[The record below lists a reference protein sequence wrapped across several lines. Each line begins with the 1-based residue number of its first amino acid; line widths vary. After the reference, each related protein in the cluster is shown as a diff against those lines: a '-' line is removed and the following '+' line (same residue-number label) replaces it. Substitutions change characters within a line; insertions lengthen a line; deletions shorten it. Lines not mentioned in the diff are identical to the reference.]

1 MKTRWKILIGLA
13 PVLGIAVLAAVAHH
27 FQLKAAVNRYRAE
40 LKAKGEPMELAEVLP
55 PSVPPEQDWAH
66 LFTNAIA
73 QLNTNNSVLS
83 SNQPPMMRMVAPG
96 KAMVGWRQIEVRE
109 SGKQGATNSWAEIDA
124 ALKEEQAALDLLY
137 TLPLQP
143 VFNFKLNYAAGFGK
157 MKFSPLASGK
167 KAVQRL
173 ASATVNHLR
182 RGEVNFAD
190 QNILA
195 MLAVDNGF
203 SHDRTLIS
211 ELVRIAIA
219 QITLTANWEWLQSSG
234 IKDTQLAAVQ
244 QSWENLEF
252 IRPFENSMAIERV
265 VGAIELTTLRN
276 SGLEAYFDRMNILG
290 LFDFEEGL
298 VSNLK
303 IKCKSAMWHYWWS
316 YPDELREL
324 KGIQFVVEATRQAQ
338 TYNSFFVADKDLK
351 TKIESLGIKPDE
363 GDAFWFTDPAKADFH
378 FIISSS
384 LNAFETAFK
393 KVMKVETAKQMTITA
408 IALKRFQLKHG
419 SFPQQLAELTPEFL
433 ASVPLDPVDG
443 QPLRYRLNA
452 DGSFTLYSVA
462 ENGKDDGGD
471 PAMEPGAQ
479 SASFQWQNAHALD
492 WVWPQPATAAEVQ
505 KYYAEQA
512 NKP

>member
-1 MKTRWKILIGLA
+1 M
-13 PVLGIAVLAAVAHH
+13 
-27 FQLKAAVNRYRAE
+27 
-40 LKAKGEPMELAEVLP
+40 
-55 PSVPPEQDWAH
+55 
-66 LFTNAIA
+66 
-73 QLNTNNSVLS
+73 
-83 SNQPPMMRMVAPG
+83 
-96 KAMVGWRQIEVRE
+96 
-109 SGKQGATNSWAEIDA
+109 
-124 ALKEEQAALDLLY
+124 
-137 TLPLQP
+137 
-143 VFNFKLNYAAGFGK
+143 
-157 MKFSPLASGK
+157 
-167 KAVQRL
+167 
-173 ASATVNHLR
+173 
-182 RGEVNFAD
+182 
-190 QNILA
+190 
-195 MLAVDNGF
+195 
-203 SHDRTLIS
+203 
-211 ELVRIAIA
+211 
-219 QITLTANWEWLQSSG
+219 
-234 IKDTQLAAVQ
+234 
-244 QSWENLEF
+244 
-252 IRPFENSMAIERV
+252 
-265 VGAIELTTLRN
+265 
-276 SGLEAYFDRMNILG
+276 
-290 LFDFEEGL
+290 
-298 VSNLK
+298 
-303 IKCKSAMWHYWWS
+303 
-316 YPDELREL
+316 
-324 KGIQFVVEATRQAQ
+324 
-338 TYNSFFVADKDLK
+338 ADKDLK